1 MSSSPTS
8 GLPPY
13 FSTPITN
20 ATSSSSS
27 PLPTASPATAGT
39 PVHRKTVRFQTADHD
54 NKNKIKYGL
63 PSQQHMNNSS
73 GSLGP
78 GSSPIPPAGPPL
90 ASQRAWYGAPPAER
104 AGSTGANG
112 GFHAAVVASLAGA
125 GFSQSPLGNGSGNH
139 YVHQNQNQ
147 NQNHSHNY
155 NNGSNNGLSSGPPS
169 YDGGDTDRSNGNSN
183 NGGAGGG
190 SAGSSSGG
198 GGGGDDD
205 DDGQVARPSLLQP
218 RVAVVL
224 GLPSLWHL
232 PLFACRS
239 LSVCPAIWW
248 SLGIFIRLL
257 AQLHALALARS
268 GFGGPD
274 AKGGGGIGGNA
285 FGSMPGVGSL
295 AAAASS
301 SLSNLPDRG
310 SGLSLESRL
319 KLTETALAMIWC
331 GASAYL
337 SFFFTDCLMSRWL
350 LNYTPQAT
358 IVRLL
363 AINALNGYLTSWVIY
378 LMGSGGDS
386 RLLLPAWVAIAAILT
401 GLYHGTQRKINI
413 RKETSISISVFSGAS
428 FISMV
433 SLLAQLY
440 WDRPEYVDVPV
451 VALARRVCT
460 ETARVAGNLFDIGN
474 ITMDL

>member
-1 MSSSPTS
+1 MSPSSASAAAPLNSSNNNANNKKHNHAT
-8 GLPPY
+8 GPALPPY
-13 FSTPITN
+13 SSNSTPLPLSS
-20 ATSSSSS
+20 ASTSF
-27 PLPTASPATAGT
+27 SPASA
-39 PVHRKTVRFQTADHD
+39 PALRKTVRFQTDAGNHVQRAASTTPAHERPH
-54 NKNKIKYGL
+54 NSV
-63 PSQQHMNNSS
+63 PSA
-73 GSLGP
+73 
-78 GSSPIPPAGPPL
+78 SSPNNGYQSSAG
-90 ASQRAWYGAPPAER
+90 
-104 AGSTGANG
+104 TGYVGRFDANG
-112 GFHAAVVASLAGA
+112 RVV
-125 GFSQSPLGNGSGNH
+125 SGEDEDG
-139 YVHQNQNQ
+139 
-147 NQNHSHNY
+147 HSH
-155 NNGSNNGLSSGPPS
+155 GHHEEHSSHE
-169 YDGGDTDRSNGNSN
+169 
-183 NGGAGGG
+183 
-190 SAGSSSGG
+190 
-198 GGGGDDD
+198 D
-205 DDGQVARPSLLQP
+205 DDGRVARPTLLQP

-248 SLGIFIRLL
+248 SLGIAIRLL
-257 AQLHALALARS
+257 MQLHALALARG
-268 GFGGPD
+268 GFGEVD
-274 AKGGGGIGGNA
+274 SSGGN
-285 FGSMPGVGSL
+285 GSSG
-295 AAAASS
+295 
-301 SLSNLPDRG
+301 LSIHDR

-378 LMGSGGDS
+378 LAGSGGDS

-401 GLYHGTQRKINI
+401 GLYHGTQGQINI

-451 VALARRVCT
+451 VSLARRVGT
-460 ETARVAGNLFDIGN
+460 ETARLAGKLFDIGN
-474 ITMDL
+474 ITLDL

>member
-1 MSSSPTS
+1 MSPPLTP

-13 FSTPITN
+13 SATPTAN
-20 ATSSSSS
+20 STSSS
-27 PLPTASPATAGT
+27 LPNSASPATVGT
-39 PVHRKTVRFQTADHD
+39 PVHRKTVRFQTTGND
-54 NKNKIKYGL
+54 NKANNKYGH
-63 PSQQHMNNSS
+63 PSQQHQQHNNSS
-73 GSLGP
+73 GLGGGP
-78 GSSPIPPAGPPL
+78 SQVPPSAPPVVNPREWYAGPF
-90 ASQRAWYGAPPAER
+90 
-104 AGSTGANG
+104 GSGANG
-112 GFHAAVVASLAGA
+112 GPHSAVAAPLAGA
-125 GFSQSPLGNGSGNH
+125 GNLHAQLGNGSGGH
-139 YVHQNQNQ
+139 HF
-147 NQNHSHNY
+147 NY
-155 NNGSNNGLSSGPPS
+155 NSNNTGPPNNPPSGPPS
-169 YDGGDTDRSNGNSN
+169 YDGGDIDRSISNSSN
-183 NGGAGGG
+183 GGG
-190 SAGSSSGG
+190 SGIGSGG
-198 GGGGDDD
+198 E
-205 DDGQVARPSLLQP
+205 DDGQVARPTLLQP

-257 AQLHALALARS
+257 AQLHALALARGGFGELDTKGGS
-268 GFGGPD
+268 GF
-274 AKGGGGIGGNA
+274 ANV
-285 FGSMPGVGSL
+285 PGVGSIT
-295 AAAASS
+295 AAASGG
-301 SLSNLPDRG
+301 LGNLHDRG

>member
-1 MSSSPTS
+1 MFPPPTS
-8 GLPPY
+8 QLPPY
-13 FSTPITN
+13 SS
-20 ATSSSSS
+20 TSSA
-27 PLPTASPATAGT
+27 TASTSLPVSASAPANPGPTY
-39 PVHRKTVRFQTADHD
+39 RKTVRFQTTNDATKSI
-54 NKNKIKYGL
+54 NKQGPN
-63 PSQQHMNNSS
+63 
-73 GSLGP
+73 GSVP
-78 GSSPIPPAGPPL
+78 GSNLP
-90 ASQRAWYGAPPAER
+90 
-104 AGSTGANG
+104 
-112 GFHAAVVASLAGA
+112 LAGA
-125 GFSQSPLGNGSGNH
+125 GARASNGYHASATSSPPLAAVGSALPSNYNGNGTAHHQTSYNTNH
-139 YVHQNQNQ
+139 N
-147 NQNHSHNY
+147 
-155 NNGSNNGLSSGPPS
+155 NNGGGGGTLGSGPPS
-169 YDGGDTDRSNGNSN
+169 YDGGDIDR
-183 NGGAGGG
+183 G
-190 SAGSSSGG
+190 SSSSGG
-198 GGGGDDD
+198 GG
-205 DDGQVARPSLLQP
+205 DGQVARPSLLQP

-257 AQLHALALARS
+257 AQLHALAVARGVFGEVDPS
-268 GFGGPD
+268 SGSAGGGFG
-274 AKGGGGIGGNA
+274 
-285 FGSMPGVGSL
+285 SSVPGVDAI
-295 AAAASS
+295 AAAAPGG
-301 SLSNLPDRG
+301 LGNLPDRG
-310 SGLSLESRL
+310 VGLSLESRL
-319 KLTETALAMIWC
+319 KLTETALAMIW
-331 GASAYL
+331 
-337 SFFFTDCLMSRWL
+337 
-350 LNYTPQAT
+350 AT

-451 VALARRVCT
+451 VALTRRVCT
-460 ETARVAGNLFDIGN
+460 EAARIAGNLFDIGN

>member
-1 MSSSPTS
+1 MSPPPASE
-8 GLPPY
+8 LPPY
-13 FSTPITN
+13 SS
-20 ATSSSSS
+20 TSSSANSTSTSLPISS
-27 PLPTASPATAGT
+27 SISPAQPSGPTY
-39 PVHRKTVRFQTADHD
+39 RKTVRFQTTNDEAKNI
-54 NKNKIKYGL
+54 NKHGHGPHAGGSSSSGVPLTGLSASTPAPQPTYSRGGSTVNGYHAPAPTPLAAVGSAL
-63 PSQQHMNNSS
+63 PSN
-73 GSLGP
+73 
-78 GSSPIPPAGPPL
+78 
-90 ASQRAWYGAPPAER
+90 
-104 AGSTGANG
+104 
-112 GFHAAVVASLAGA
+112 
-125 GFSQSPLGNGSGNH
+125 GNGNA
-139 YVHQNQNQ
+139 NQNQ
-147 NQNHSHNY
+147 SYQSNY
-155 NNGSNNGLSSGPPS
+155 GSNNSTPGSGPPS
-169 YDGGDTDRSNGNSN
+169 YDGGDIDRSNSNGSNGSGSGSNSN
-183 NGGAGGG
+183 SN
-190 SAGSSSGG
+190 SGG
-198 GGGGDDD
+198 G

-224 GLPSLWHL
+224 GLPRLWHL

-257 AQLHALALARS
+257 AQLHALAVARGVFGEFNTNGGS
-268 GFGGPD
+268 GS
-274 AKGGGGIGGNA
+274 GGGGG
-285 FGSMPGVGSL
+285 FGSSVPGVGAI
-295 AAAASS
+295 AAAARG
-301 SLSNLPDRG
+301 SLGNLPDRG
-310 SGLSLESRL
+310 AGLSLESRL

-451 VALARRVCT
+451 VALTRRVCT
-460 ETARVAGNLFDIGN
+460 EAARVAGNLFDIGN

>member
-1 MSSSPTS
+1 MSPSPTS

-13 FSTPITN
+13 SSTPIAN
-20 ATSSSSS
+20 HATSSSTS
-27 PLPTASPATAGT
+27 LPTASPTTAGT
-39 PVHRKTVRFQTADHD
+39 PIHRKTVRFRTADHD
-54 NKNKIKYGL
+54 NTNRNKPG
-63 PSQQHMNNSS
+63 PSAPHISATAPP
-73 GSLGP
+73 SL
-78 GSSPIPPAGPPL
+78 AN
-90 ASQRAWYGAPPAER
+90 QRAWYGPPPAER
-104 AGSTGANG
+104 IGNSSANG
-112 GFHAAVVASLAGA
+112 LHAAVAASLAGA
-125 GFSQSPLGNGSGNH
+125 GYSQPPPANGSGSHYMNH
-139 YVHQNQNQ
+139 N
-147 NQNHSHNY
+147 SF
-155 NNGSNNGLSSGPPS
+155 NNGNNNSGSTGPPSDPPS
-169 YDGGDTDRSNGNSN
+169 YDGGDTDRSNNSSN
-183 NGGAGGG
+183 
-190 SAGSSSGG
+190 SGG
-198 GGGGDDD
+198 GGGGGSGGNSN

-274 AKGGGGIGGNA
+274 GKGGIGGSG
-285 FGSMPGVGSL
+285 FGNVPGVASL
-295 AAAASS
+295 AAAAGS
-301 SLSNLPDRG
+301 SLGNLPDRG

>member
-1 MSSSPTS
+1 MFPPPTS
-8 GLPPY
+8 QFPPY
-13 FSTPITN
+13 SS
-20 ATSSSSS
+20 TSSANSTSAS
-27 PLPTASPATAGT
+27 LPVSASAPANPGPTY
-39 PVHRKTVRFQTADHD
+39 RKTVRFQTTHD
-54 NKNKIKYGL
+54 ATKSINKQG
-63 PSQQHMNNSS
+63 PSGNV
-73 GSLGP
+73 P
-78 GSSPIPPAGPPL
+78 GSSLPPAGAGARVSNGYHASATSSPPL
-90 ASQRAWYGAPPAER
+90 AAV
-104 AGSTGANG
+104 GSALPSNGNGNGTANHQTSYNTNHNNNG
-112 GFHAAVVASLAGA
+112 GG
-125 GFSQSPLGNGSGNH
+125 GGTLG
-139 YVHQNQNQ
+139 
-147 NQNHSHNY
+147 
-155 NNGSNNGLSSGPPS
+155 SGPPS
-169 YDGGDTDRSNGNSN
+169 YDGGDFDR
-183 NGGAGGG
+183 G
-190 SAGSSSGG
+190 SSSSGG
-198 GGGGDDD
+198 GG
-205 DDGQVARPSLLQP
+205 DGQVARPSLLQP

-257 AQLHALALARS
+257 AQLHALAVARGVFGEVDPS
-268 GFGGPD
+268 SGSAGGGFG
-274 AKGGGGIGGNA
+274 
-285 FGSMPGVGSL
+285 SSVPGVDAI
-295 AAAASS
+295 AAG
-301 SLSNLPDRG
+301 LGNLPDRG
-310 SGLSLESRL
+310 AGLSLESRL
-319 KLTETALAMIWC
+319 KLTETALAMIW
-331 GASAYL
+331 
-337 SFFFTDCLMSRWL
+337 
-350 LNYTPQAT
+350 AT

-451 VALARRVCT
+451 VALTRRVCT
-460 ETARVAGNLFDIGN
+460 EAARIAGNLFDIGN